1 MLRNPESIFRAI
13 EILRSFKFLPLNNL
27 QTRLIHGST
36 RHPPPFNK
44 AYSWFYTP
52 PSSLGMCG
60 PYRTHVG
67 LNMYHLSFEGKVTS

>member
-36 RHPPPFNK
+36 RPPP
-44 AYSWFYTP
+44 
-52 PSSLGMCG
+52 PSVCVVHIELML
-60 PYRTHVG
+60 V
-67 LNMYHLSFEGKVTS
+67 